1 LSIIA
6 GSAHFEDAAA
16 VAERAAR
23 RPALLQPAAIGA
35 LLAAALVLA
44 LGWWFASQ
52 ARVERAEDAWN
63 RAVIMQLM
71 ALGEA
76 AAALEGRD
84 GAASEAALQQLLLE
98 LDSGDGYFR
107 VVRLSGSR
115 LLASTASGDRDD
127 SAAPRR
133 LSRDEKWLFDLGQA
147 LRAAVETNVSEG
159 VFRRRQVHIEL
170 LGDERARITL
180 PFFVEGRVAGIVQ
193 AERPRDLGVERP
205 SPWLP
210 VAGALAAWLAIAGL
224 LALGRR
230 RGRRPDPAG
239 RHWGLLGAGA
249 VVLAGVSW
257 GHATLEVGALASW
270 QAELNQGLAA
280 RFETL
285 REDVGFLAG
294 VASVSVDPGPGN
306 RWDVDLYQ
314 RELGLIRGD
323 GRIQAEAVAG
333 DIAARA
339 AGLYKAMLGNFAL
352 GILLLAFFTLGAAT
366 RTARALRNNRHA
378 YMYVLPAMFGMLVLV
393 FFPFIY
399 GIALSFTDQTV
410 MNVSEPITEVFVG
423 LANYAQILGDF
434 EVFRS
439 TAAGAVINYQ
449 NFYWTLF
456 ITVCWTTTN
465 VFVGVSLGMILALML
480 NTRGLRFTN
489 LYRVLLILPW
499 AIPNYI
505 TALIWKGM
513 FHQQFGVINQGIQM
527 LGGEPVAW
535 FDGVF
540 SAFMT
545 GLITNGWLSFPF
557 MMVVILGGLQSISQ
571 DMYEAATIDGASK
584 WQQFW
589 QITLPSLKPTIV
601 PAVIIS
607 VVWTFNMFNVIYLVS
622 GGEPAGANEILITKA
637 YKIAFEE
644 YRYGYAAAYSVV
656 IFMILLVYGVFQ
668 TRVTRATEATTA

>member
-1 LSIIA
+1 MSILA
-6 GSAHFEDAAA
+6 GSAHYEDPAAL
-16 VAERAAR
+16 AERTAR
-23 RPALLQPAAIGA
+23 RPSWLHPVAIGA
-35 LLAAALVLA
+35 LLGALLA
-44 LGWWFASQ
+44 LSLGWWFASQ
-52 ARVERAEDAWN
+52 VRVERAEDAWN

-71 ALGEA
+71 ALGDA

-84 GAASEAALQQLLLE
+84 DATSEAALRKLLE
-98 LDSGDGYFR
+98 ELDAGGGYFR
-107 VVRLSGSR
+107 IVRLSGSR
-115 LLASTASGDRDD
+115 LLASTAATDRDE

-159 VFRRRQVHIEL
+159 VFRRRQVEIEVL
-170 LGDERARITL
+170 QGDRARVTL
-180 PFFVEGRVAGIVQ
+180 PYFLDGRVAGIVQ
-193 AERPRDLGVERP
+193 AERPRDLGVER
-205 SPWLP
+205 SSLGLP
-210 VAGALAAWLAIAGL
+210 IAGALAAWLLMAGL
-224 LALGRR
+224 VAFRR
-230 RGRRPDPAG
+230 RQGPALDPAG
-239 RHWGLLGAGA
+239 RHWGLLAAGLLVLA
-249 VVLAGVSW
+249 VVTW
-257 GHATLEVGALASW
+257 GHGVVEMRGLDSQQAGLTERLAERFD
-270 QAELNQGLAA
+270 ELRQ
-280 RFETL
+280 
-285 REDVGFLAG
+285 DVGFLAG
-294 VASVSVDPGPGN
+294 AAGVSVDPGPNN

-314 RELGLIRGD
+314 RELGIVGGDAKIRPD
-323 GRIQAEAVAG
+323 ALAA
-333 DIAARA
+333 DSAARA
-339 AGLYKAMLGNFAL
+339 TALHKATGGNFAL
-352 GILLLAFFTLGAAT
+352 GAILLAFFTLGAAT
-366 RTARALRNNRHA
+366 RTGRALRHNRHA
-378 YMYVLPAMFGMLVLV
+378 YMYVVPAMFGMLVLV

-423 LANYAQILGDF
+423 LANYVQILGDF

-439 TAAGAVINYQ
+439 TASGAVINYQ

-456 ITVCWTTTN
+456 ITVCWTTSN

-513 FHQQFGVINQGIQM
+513 FHQQFGVINQAVQM
-527 LGGEPVAW
+527 FGGEPVAW